1 MTSDLLEAASH
12 QCKEENEKA
21 YGEQM
26 PKKHTLAVNFQKR
39 WLNQKQEFDMAYLAY
54 GGEKMCLSDVFH
66 EDGTVTEKEI
76 SCDRFQNVV
85 DHAPELVLPRCALF
99 TGINMKEKR
108 IKMRHAI
115 MKALVDEEEED
126 ELSFEDLLDDEMEYH
141 TPHPLPSPPDY
152 YTEDGVPIFKD
163 AAREI
168 QNQKALRGKVEKEEE
183 NVSVEGSL

>member
-126 ELSFEDLLDDEMEYH
+126 QLSNEDLLDDDDVEKEGEGG
-141 TPHPLPSPPDY
+141 
-152 YTEDGVPIFKD
+152 EDGV
-163 AAREI
+163 EES
-168 QNQKALRGKVEKEEE
+168 KALRGKVEKEEE